1 MSGASS
7 SPNPAPAATPLTAA
21 MTGFS
26 HETSVVTQ
34 RPTQAS
40 GSSRSL
46 RVDSGSR
53 GGDEM
58 SRPEQK
64 PRPAPVIT
72 TTRTSSA
79 REASSM
85 ARGSASA
92 SSGSIAF
99 RRSGRLSVI
108 VRTPPADSM
117 RIGGMSVEQAG
128 QHDALPAALDTDL
141 INGARQRAIPFRF
154 GEMPVVTLEE
164 RKLVGGGV
172 GGERRK
178 RDSN

>member
-1 MSGASS
+1 MSVASA

-99 RRSGRLSVI
+99 RRTGRLSVI

-128 QHDALPAALDTDL
+128 RHDALRAEFFTNPVD
-141 INGARQRAIPFRF
+141 GSRQRAIPFRL
-154 GEMPVVTLEE
+154 GERGVVTLEE
-164 RKLVGGGV
+164 RELIGGGAV
-172 GGERRK
+172 
-178 RDSN
+178 SYTHLTL